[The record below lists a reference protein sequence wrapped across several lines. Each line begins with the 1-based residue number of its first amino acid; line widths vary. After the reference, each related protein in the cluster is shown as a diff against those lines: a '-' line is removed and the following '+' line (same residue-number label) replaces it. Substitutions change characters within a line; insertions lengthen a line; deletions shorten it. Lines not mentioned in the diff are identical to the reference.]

1 MFIAFPDAHS
11 LVGMLIGDIIASAN
25 KHLLAC
31 ADACYSNTGQIN
43 MNTS

>member
-1 MFIAFPDAHS
+1 MLVELPDAHS
-11 LVGMLIGDIIASAN
+11 LVGMLIGDILASAN